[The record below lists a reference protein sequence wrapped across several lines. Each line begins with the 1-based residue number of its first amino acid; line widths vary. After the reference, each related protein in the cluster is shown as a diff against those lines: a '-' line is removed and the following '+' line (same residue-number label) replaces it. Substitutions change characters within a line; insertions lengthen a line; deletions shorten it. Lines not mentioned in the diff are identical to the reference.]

1 MIKIERIVCN
11 MLQENCYIVSD
22 ESSECVVVDCGAFYE
37 GERKAIVDYIRSNGL
52 TPKHLLCTHG
62 HVDHN
67 FGIDTIFETFGLQPE
82 VHADDT
88 AYMEDLNGQALQFI
102 GYRPDNHYP
111 SIGHYLEDSE
121 EICFGQHRMKVLHTP
136 GHSRGSV
143 CFHIVDEHILFS
155 GDTLFRHSIGRTD
168 FKDGSMMQI
177 IQSLRQLSQLPD
189 ETQIL
194 SGHGPVSTMGEELRM
209 NPFLDR

>member
-111 SIGHYLEDSE
+111 SIGHYLEDNE
-121 EICFGQHRMKVLHTP
+121 EICFGQHRMKVIHTP